1 MSAKREIDAVDGI
14 QAPESAA
21 ETNPTTQPT
30 PAPVSDAP
38 VAGTTSTANT
48 PAPKRVKRSTVTVE
62 QLIAMSGVPVERG
75 FLLETDVGI
84 STYLNPLQT
93 DARLTAIIKH
103 RFTDFIVNEIDP
115 SGNILH
121 LTATDA
127 AASSNNAVKLDRK
140 TIIDTLPE
148 SVFTEMR
155 TFFDEEQD
163 ENVERVKEL
172 VRNGVRVQNPP
183 KKDKEDRRD
192 RYNRKEAEKAG
203 SKDAPAEKTP
213 EETAAATESTGELA
227 AEKASESKTAETET
241 KDAESKAVVADAR
254 ISQVI
259 TKAFTDK
266 QDRVR
271 VYDFFRT
278 HFAELLATDSR
289 GDQKICIRL
298 ATPRDLARSTPRP
311 DFSSTGP
318 GEHLSFI
325 LYKENKDTMDCLN
338 TLARVTN
345 TMAKAYTFAGT
356 KDKRGVTVQRCSGH
370 RVWQSKLEGV
380 KLPPGMKVGGFKY
393 VKDRV
398 NLGDLSANHFII
410 TLRDVEIVKDEQ
422 TSTPTPPISEILS
435 TSLKSLQ
442 ENGFINYYGMQRFGT
457 RSVSTHQVG
466 LAMLSSSW
474 ATAIELIM
482 MPKGEERAE
491 FAEARRLWV
500 EEKNAKKSFYA
511 FPRGCVAE
519 RAVMQA
525 FMRETKGDYDYLGA
539 LMAVPRNLRMMYLH
553 SVQSFVWNH
562 AASERIRLYGRKI
575 VKGDLVARYNPLS
588 NRNTSATTMGEDATD
603 ADTTTGDAEAAEI
616 SAIEEHRQGRMIEV
630 DLIETDEDAATRSID
645 DLVLPLPGHQVKYPT
660 NEIFAFYKK
669 FMAQY
674 GLDPNDMKRHNREVS
689 LAGDYRRVLIR
700 PKNVSWKVLQY
711 DDPHIPLS
719 RTDLDIING
728 VPEPVSLPDGKRV
741 GVVVE
746 FSLETSSYATMAL
759 REILRS
765 DTSAGFQGTL
775 SNKSNQVTDAERE
788 KAAAATAAAAAAST
802 ARVGAED
809 KNVSDMRDE

>member
-1 MSAKREIDAVDGI
+1 MSAKRDIDAVDAI
-14 QAPESAA
+14 QTPASAA
-21 ETNPTTQPT
+21 EATPSTQPT
-30 PAPVSDAP
+30 PAPANDAP
-38 VAGTTSTANT
+38 AAGNASTANT

-155 TFFDEEQD
+155 TFFDDEQD

-192 RYNRKEAEKAG
+192 RYNRKEAAKEVAKDVPADKPAEG
-203 SKDAPAEKTP
+203 DAP
-213 EETAAATESTGELA
+213 AATESTEEIV
-227 AEKASESKTAETET
+227 AEQSLESKPMETET
-241 KDAESKAVVADAR
+241 KEPESKAVVADAR

-271 VYDFFRT
+271 VYEFFRT

-325 LYKENKDTMDCLN
+325 LYKENKDTMECLN

-410 TLRDVEIVKDEQ
+410 TLRDVEIVQDDSK
-422 TSTPTPPISEILS
+422 TTTPTPPISEILA

-519 RAVMQA
+519 RAVMMA
-525 FMRETKGDYDYLGA
+525 FMKETKGDYDYLGA

-562 AASERIRLYGRKI
+562 AASERIRLHGRKI

-588 NRNTSATTMGEDATD
+588 NRNTSTTTTGDD
-603 ADTTTGDAEAAEI
+603 SADTADTTGDAEAAEI

-630 DLIETDEDAATRSID
+630 DLVETDEDAATRSID

-660 NEIFAFYKK
+660 NEIGTFYKT
-669 FMAQY
+669 FMARY

-700 PKNVSWKVLQY
+700 PKNVSWKLLQY

-788 KAAAATAAAAAAST
+788 KAAAATAAA
-802 ARVGAED
+802 VGVED
-809 KNVSDMRDE
+809 KNVSDMKDE